1 MENKRENPNRNFI
14 IGRKPVWEALN
25 SNAELSYIYIC
36 KEQLNGI
43 LLQIKIG
50 ADKAGIPVKII
61 PLIKINNLFPKLNHQ
76 GVVAAKAFQK
86 FYELNEVIDDSK
98 KSKYPLLL
106 ILDSIQDPHNV
117 GAIIRT
123 AEASGVDGILTTI
136 HNSAPINETVEKTS
150 AGALSHSKICRI
162 NNVAQTI
169 DILKQEGFW
178 IIGSSLQ
185 NSKKYTEIDYKIPV
199 AVIMGNEE
207 KGIRKLAAS
216 KCDFLINIPM
226 KGNIQSLNVSVATG
240 VLLYEILRQRSL

>member
-1 MENKRENPNRNFI
+1 M
-14 IGRKPVWEALN
+14 
-25 SNAELSYIYIC
+25 
-36 KEQLNGI
+36 
-43 LLQIKIG
+43 
-50 ADKAGIPVKII
+50 
-61 PLIKINNLFPKLNHQ
+61 FPKLNHQ

-86 FYELNEVIDDSK
+86 FYELNEVIDNSK

-150 AGALSHSKICRI
+150 AGALSYSKICRI